1 MGGRSYRNGRA
12 AALDA
17 AHLDAPAP
25 DGYPRGVSTSDSLV
39 LANAPLVL
47 ASVSPRRR
55 ELLARAGVRFEVTPS
70 NVPEQARPGE
80 APAQLA
86 RRLASEKAL
95 AVAQRLG
102 PAPARWVLGADTIV
116 VIDGDVL
123 GKPDDAEHAVAL
135 LQRLVGRRHHVLTAV
150 ALVASDTLAERH
162 LLVESAVTMR
172 AADERELRAYVATGE
187 SLDKAGAYAAQGN
200 GRLLIEKIEGSETN
214 VIGLPLEETLALL
227 RAAGIASGVA

>member
-1 MGGRSYRNGRA
+1 MSKLPQWACRRA
-12 AALDA
+12 RAP
-17 AHLDAPAP
+17 HLDAPAP
-25 DGYPRGVSTSDSLV
+25 DGYPRGVSASH
-39 LANAPLVL
+39 PLVL
-47 ASVSPRRR
+47 ASASPRRR
-55 ELLARAGVRFEVTPS
+55 ELLTRAGIRFEVTPS

-95 AVAQRLG
+95 AVARRLG

-135 LQRLVGRRHHVLTAV
+135 LRRLVGRRHHVLTAV

-162 LLVESAVTMR
+162 ARGGERRDACARPTSASCAPTSRPASRSTRQAPMR
-172 AADERELRAYVATGE
+172 RRE
-187 SLDKAGAYAAQGN
+187 AGGI
-200 GRLLIEKIEGSETN
+200 LIEKIEGSETN

-227 RAAGIASGVA
+227 RAAGSRGAA